1 MKKFQFL
8 SFVAI
13 AAFAFMV
20 GCDSKNADNTS
31 EGGTSDSGE
40 HVHDDGTVHKGHDE
54 EGHAHGEGPHG
65 GTVADWGGGKFHVE
79 FTVDHDKQE
88 AIVYILG
95 DDEKTAT
102 PIDAEEVTL
111 QSKIQRSRLPSNPAL
126 RTEIQ
131 KARPRALSAT
141 MKILASSRNTRG
153 RCQASSAEL
162 PIPTTLKSWHTTTNR
177 SRKLAAK
184 TKKTPTDCF
193 RVCVDS
199 DGTSSAGAFSTKLS
213 FG

>member
-20 GCDSKNADNTS
+20 GCDSKKADNTS
-31 EGGTSDSGE
+31 GGGKSDSGE

-88 AIVYILG
+88 ATVYILG

-102 PIDAEEVTL
+102 PVDAEEVTL
-111 QSKIQRSRLPSNPAL
+111 AIKDP
-126 RTEIQ
+126 
-131 KARPRALSAT
+131 
-141 MKILASSRNTRG
+141 
-153 RCQASSAEL
+153 
-162 PIPTTLKSWHTTTNR
+162 
-177 SRKLAAK
+177 
-184 TKKTPTDCF
+184 
-193 RVCVDS
+193 
-199 DGTSSAGAFSTKLS
+199 AFSVALKPSTQDGDPEGMASRFVGNHENLGIVKEYEGTMSGVVGGTPYSGNFKELAHDH
-213 FG
+213 